1 MSEPPCGPARDSDPM
16 LVTRDTYD
24 RSAEEYLRAAE
35 DYERFPGLRDDVAA
49 FADMTRDDLPLLDLG
64 SGGGRDSRFLAGLGR
79 RVVAVDYSLPMLACM
94 SAQSNHMADRITYT
108 CCDMLAL
115 PFADGRFGG
124 VWASG
129 SVLHLPSPDIPAALR
144 EIFRTLAPGG
154 IAELSMRAGETE
166 GWRTGGSLSGRR
178 WFTLVEPGEFTS
190 LMRQVGFRPVESRF
204 SGRQDWY
211 VARGRK

>member
-1 MSEPPCGPARDSDPM
+1 MSEPPHRPARNSDPI

-24 RSAEEYLRAAE
+24 RSAQEYLRATQ
-35 DYERFPGLRDDVAA
+35 DYEMFPGLRDDVAT
-49 FADMTRDDLPLLDLG
+49 FADITRDDLPLLDLG
-64 SGGGRDSRFLAGLGR
+64 AGGGRDSRFLAGLGR
-79 RVVAVDYSLPMLACM
+79 RVVAVDYSRPMLACM
-94 SAQSNHMADRITYT
+94 SAQSNHMTDRISYT
-108 CCDMLAL
+108 CGDMLAL

-129 SVLHLPSPDIPAALR
+129 SVLHLPSPGIPVALR

-166 GWRTGGSLSGRR
+166 GWRTSGSLSGRR
-178 WFTLVEPGEFTS
+178 WFTLIEPGEFAFI
-190 LMRQVGFRPVESRF
+190 MRQVGFGPVESRL

-211 VARGRK
+211 VTRGYK